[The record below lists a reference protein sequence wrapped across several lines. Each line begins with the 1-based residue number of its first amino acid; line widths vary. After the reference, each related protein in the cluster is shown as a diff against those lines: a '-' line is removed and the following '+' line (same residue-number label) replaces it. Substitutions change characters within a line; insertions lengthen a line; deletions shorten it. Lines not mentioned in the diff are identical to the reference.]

1 MPFRTKASTQTEP
14 PRVVG
19 IAAGVVAALLLSAL
33 AAPSGADAA
42 AQSTEQQRCIDAMNK
57 RGAKAMKF
65 QGKNVRDCVR
75 AAARGD
81 LDHLGVPPQTQTA
94 AACLTNDVRSRV
106 AKVVVKVE
114 KDDASRCLATPQQR
128 PDFGYTGAVRIGA
141 PTETA
146 SVLLIDDLFGNDF
159 DDAIVAR
166 DDDPDGARCQE
177 EVIRRVFQLAD
188 KHWKEARRHAKNVL
202 KGKGRLTGG
211 DPDAAVATGAEL
223 AAEIQAHV
231 TADARSKLSKA
242 AAKLVDGAV
251 ARCSTTATALD
262 ELFPGVCAPTFAAAD
277 LGACAARLGRLAF
290 WRTLATFDALDVGCD
305 VLDDGEE
312 NATCTPG
319 PRNVVLILS
328 DDQGWG
334 DVGFHAT
341 GDPLTDIPT
350 PYIDSIAAEGIELDR
365 FFVQPVCSPT
375 RAEILTG
382 RSATRVGVA
391 PGTINPRNGQHM
403 SLDEVT
409 LAEAFGSAGYTTG
422 IAGKWHLGPD
432 AQGPL
437 AQGFDSFVG
446 ILRAAADYF
455 TRKDEDELLWQ
466 DNGTYVDV
474 PGYTTD
480 LIADEAVA
488 FIQDHVAE
496 PFFLYVPFTAP
507 HNPQQA
513 KAEDLARVPVGFD
526 PTRTTY
532 AAMVMSLDDNIGRIL
547 DTIDSEALTH
557 QTVVM
562 FASDNGG
569 GQPGNNLPLA
579 GGKHNAYEGG
589 VRVPAAIRIPG
600 ILNGIAG
607 GMIAAS
613 DVYPTLLS
621 LAGISGPPGPALDGE
636 DVSIGILSTA
646 DDIRSETGWVRD
658 DNDAYRSDRYKLIR
672 RPDGVRELYDVVDDE
687 NETLDLAASL
697 PATADALEAALDA
710 WNADVGAAPSHV
722 PLPATAAAPSG
733 DVIRAVVDMG
743 AAASGTVVQVQL
755 SSSYA
760 IQVHPGDVLE
770 YDLRI
775 EPGTRADGIVLDL
788 ERTNTETPWGD
799 GGDYV
804 RDQDNHNVG
813 SGEAF
818 TAAIGSWA
826 RRRIGLGS
834 LGASNANRAKV
845 MFMDLSPGRYEILLD
860 NIVIRRHDGSD
871 VVVYED
877 GPIPDLSIVDDGTSD
892 VVTTV
897 TVEAF

>member
-1 MPFRTKASTQTEP
+1 MPMPTERILHENP
-14 PRVVG
+14 PRIG
-19 IAAGVVAALLLSAL
+19 AWLAVAWLACALLAP
-33 AAPSGADAA
+33 AAANAA
-42 AQSTEQQRCIDAMNK
+42 AQSSGQQRCIDAMSK
-57 RGAKAMKF
+57 RGALAMKM
-65 QGKNVRDCVR
+65 QGKSVRDCVR
-75 AAARGD
+75 AAARDAVDD
-81 LDHLGVPPQTQTA
+81 LGIPPQTQTA
-94 AACLTNDVRSRV
+94 TACLTNDVRRRLE
-106 AKVVVKVE
+106 KVVAKVE
-114 KDDASRCLATPQQR
+114 KDDATRCLAAAEQR
-128 PDFGYTGAVRIGA
+128 PDFGYTGAVRIGG
-141 PTETA
+141 PTQTA
-146 SVLLIDDLFGNDF
+146 SVLLVEDLFGNAF
-159 DDAIVAR
+159 DDALVSR

-177 EVIRRVFQLAD
+177 DIVRRTFQLTD
-188 KHWKEARRHAKNVL
+188 RLWKEARRHAVNVL

-211 DPDAAVATGAEL
+211 DPIAPVTSGAEL
-223 AAEIQAHV
+223 VAEIQAYV
-231 TADARSKLSKA
+231 AADER
-242 AAKLVDGAV
+242 AKLLKAEAKISDAAL
-251 ARCSTTATALD
+251 ARCPASAPALD
-262 ELFPGVCAPTFAAAD
+262 DLFPGVCAPALDAAD
-277 LGACAARLGRLAF
+277 LAACAARRGRLAF
-290 WRTLATFDALDVGCD
+290 WRTLATFGALDVGCD
-305 VLDDGEE
+305 VLDDGAQ
-312 NATCTPG
+312 NATCTQG
-319 PRNVVLILS
+319 PRNVVIILS

-334 DVGFHAT
+334 DVGVHAT
-341 GDPLTDIPT
+341 GDPFTDIPT
-350 PYIDSIAAEGIELDR
+350 PHIDSLAAEGLELDR

-375 RAEILTG
+375 RAELLTG

-409 LAEAFGSAGYTTG
+409 LAEAFSSAGHATG

-432 AQGPL
+432 GEGPL
-437 AQGFDSFVG
+437 EQGFDSFVG

-466 DNGTYVDV
+466 DNGTYIDV

-488 FIQDHVAE
+488 FIEEHSAE

-547 DTIDSEALTH
+547 DTIDGEGLTE
-557 QTVVM
+557 QTIIL

-589 VRVPAAIRIPG
+589 VRVPAAMRIPG
-600 ILNGIAG
+600 ILDGVVG
-607 GMIAAS
+607 GVVAAS

-621 LAGISGPPGPALDGE
+621 LAGVVGPPGVALDGT
-636 DVSIGILSTA
+636 DVSIDIMSTA
-646 DDIRSETGWVRD
+646 ATIRTETGWVRD

-672 RPDGVRELYDVVDDE
+672 RPDGVRELYDVIDDE
-687 NETLDLAASL
+687 NETIDLAASM

-710 WNADVGAAPSHV
+710 WNAEVGAAPSHV
-722 PLPATAAAPSG
+722 PLPSTAAAPSG

-743 AAASGTVVQVQL
+743 PAAAGSVVQVEL
-755 SSSYA
+755 SRSYA

-770 YDLRI
+770 YDMRI
-775 EPGTRADGIVLDL
+775 EPGTRADAIVLDL

-804 RDQDNHNVG
+804 RDQDNHNIG
-813 SGEAF
+813 AGEAF
-818 TAAIGSWA
+818 TAAIGNWA

-834 LGASNANRAKV
+834 LGASNADRAKV
-845 MFMDLSPGRYEILLD
+845 MFMDLTPGRYEILLD
-860 NIVIRRHDGSD
+860 NIVIRRFDGND
-871 VVVYED
+871 IVVYQD
-877 GPIPDLSIVDDGTSD
+877 GPIPDLSIVDTGTTD
-892 VVTTV
+892 VTTTV